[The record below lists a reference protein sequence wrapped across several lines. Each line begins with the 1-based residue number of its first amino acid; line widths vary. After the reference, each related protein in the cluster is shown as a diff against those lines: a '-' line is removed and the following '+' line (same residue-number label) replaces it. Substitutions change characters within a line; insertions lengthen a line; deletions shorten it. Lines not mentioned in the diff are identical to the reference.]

1 MKKYS
6 IRIKRICIAWA
17 TIMATCNIWAG
28 THPID
33 SVLYKVSRN
42 NIALQAL
49 VKNSEADIAAMK
61 ATNSLGATSID
72 YSPFYAKEV
81 KGVAS
86 SEFIVKQDFDF
97 PTLYA
102 ARSQATKASTKTKE
116 WEYKSMRQEI
126 LLNAL
131 QLCLDLV
138 HMNKQITLMTERY
151 NAALSLSALYEKKM
165 EQGATTILEMNRIK
179 MEMMQTAAR
188 IEQLKAEQK
197 TLEHSLQALN
207 GDKPIELDCTSYPQ
221 WSEFY
226 ADTAFF
232 ANYMAHDATLKRM
245 ETQTEVSKRHIA
257 VSRQEKLPKLS
268 VGYRRNTSMENASN
282 GFLVGAAIPL
292 FTGKQKIKE
301 AKARHEGMKLQL
313 EDTQVQTLNE
323 LKKISYNAASTK
335 RTMNAYNLNVIIEAK
350 NALDKAIK
358 NGSITAVEYFRESDN
373 INESLSEY
381 MKVENK
387 YYKLLAEMQKF
398 TL

>member
-116 WEYKSMRQEI
+116 WEYKSMRQES

-197 TLEHSLQALN
+197 TLF
-207 GDKPIELDCTSYPQ
+207 G
-221 WSEFY
+221 
-226 ADTAFF
+226 
-232 ANYMAHDATLKRM
+232 LK
-245 ETQTEVSKRHIA
+245 SK
-257 VSRQEKLPKLS
+257 K
-268 VGYRRNTSMENASN
+268 T
-282 GFLVGAAIPL
+282 
-292 FTGKQKIKE
+292 
-301 AKARHEGMKLQL
+301 
-313 EDTQVQTLNE
+313 
-323 LKKISYNAASTK
+323 
-335 RTMNAYNLNVIIEAK
+335 
-350 NALDKAIK
+350 
-358 NGSITAVEYFRESDN
+358 
-373 INESLSEY
+373 
-381 MKVENK
+381 
-387 YYKLLAEMQKF
+387 
-398 TL
+398 